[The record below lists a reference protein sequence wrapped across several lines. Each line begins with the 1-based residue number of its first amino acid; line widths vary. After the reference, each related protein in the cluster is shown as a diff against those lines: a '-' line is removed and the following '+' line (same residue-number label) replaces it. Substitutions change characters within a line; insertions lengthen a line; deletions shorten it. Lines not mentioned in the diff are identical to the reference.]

1 MMTHVRAGKLP
12 RGEGSK
18 EAAAAA
24 ETFPTPM
31 EEPRKVIKAWYLGSQ
46 QVKAIIIVIIIVTIA
61 DLRWFYL
68 HPQGFKSRWDG
79 YSERSNCR
87 ENGNGEILSTNY

>member
-46 QVKAIIIVIIIVTIA
+46 QVNAIIN
-61 DLRWFYL
+61 RYY
-68 HPQGFKSRWDG
+68 HNHYCHNSRFALV
-79 YSERSNCR
+79 
-87 ENGNGEILSTNY
+87 LSASPRFQIPVGWTQ